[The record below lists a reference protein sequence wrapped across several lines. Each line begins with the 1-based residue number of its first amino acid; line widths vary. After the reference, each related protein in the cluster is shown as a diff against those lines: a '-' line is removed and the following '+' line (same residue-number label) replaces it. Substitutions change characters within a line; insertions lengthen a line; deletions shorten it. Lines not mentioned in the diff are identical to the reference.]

1 MGMDINFGLGGLE
14 ADFWRMSFLMT
25 RIGAAMFSAPLFG
38 ASGVPS
44 QVRVAISAAIAI
56 FVSVWLPVATPDDLF
71 SLNGFLIIAGEVV
84 IGLSLGFALQI
95 AFAAPIV
102 AAEMIGGAMGLSM
115 AVTSDPN
122 SGAQVSAF
130 GQYFTVVLTLI
141 FLAIGGHLLWLE
153 LLIESFTAFPP
164 GEAWLAVGKFDA
176 MARFGSSMFATG
188 VAIALPI
195 TLVLLLVQ
203 VVTGIL
209 SRSAP
214 QLNIFALGLPAGVMA
229 GIGALIIAS
238 PMIFSGLESVA
249 EMALEQAESVIR

>member
-1 MGMDINFGLGGLE
+1 MGSVISFGIGDLE

-25 RIGAAMFSAPLFG
+25 RIGAAMFAAPLFG
-38 ASGVPS
+38 AAGVPM

-56 FVSVWLPVATPDDLF
+56 FVAAWLPVAAPDDLL
-71 SLNGFLIIAGEVV
+71 SIDGFIIIAGEVV

-102 AAEMIGGAMGLSM
+102 GAEMIGGAMGLSM

-122 SGAQVSAF
+122 GGAQVSAF
-130 GQYFTVVLTLI
+130 GQYFTIVLMLI
-141 FLAIGGHLLWLE
+141 FLAIGGHLMWLE
-153 LLIESFTAFPP
+153 LLIDSFTAFPP
-164 GEAWLAVGKFDA
+164 GETWLGIDKFDQ
-176 MARFGSSMFATG
+176 MARFGSAMFATG
-188 VAIALPI
+188 IAIALPI

-214 QLNIFALGLPAGVMA
+214 QLNIFALGLPAGVLA
-229 GIGALIIAS
+229 GITALMLAS
-238 PMIFSGLESVA
+238 PMIFSGLEGVA
-249 EMALEQAESVIR
+249 HMALEQAESVLL